1 MIRQAKQEDT
11 QSLGTL
17 LKQLGYTPDIAQL
30 EQTLIQNNGT
40 NFSDIYIYEHSEPIV
55 GRHRN

>member
-11 QSLGTL
+11 QSLVTL

-30 EQTLIQNNGT
+30 EQVLVKNNGADSST
-40 NFSDIYIYEHSEPIV
+40 VYVYELIV
-55 GRHRN
+55 V